1 MTLIVV
7 DRFEDEV
14 YVIADGRISAESMIL
29 SDTYSK
35 TSYLGDGQIV
45 AFCGSLG
52 ALETGIDLL
61 LENNLSLE
69 TLTNFSGQGNFLV
82 IDRFGITDY
91 EFNDGADEENKIPS
105 NISVYKHETGM
116 MCFGTGEPMFRA
128 VYKALKIDQSKTET
142 QYLNKIREAF
152 RIISSIETSVG
163 KVFTINSIGG
173 YYVGIR

>member
-7 DRFEDEV
+7 DKFDENIH
-14 YVIADGRISAESMIL
+14 VIADGRISSESMIV
-29 SDTYSK
+29 SETYNK
-35 TSYLGDGQIV
+35 VQDLGDGQIV

-61 LENNLSLE
+61 LECNLSLE
-69 TLTNFSGQGNFLV
+69 TLANFAGQGSFLV

-152 RIISSIETSVG
+152 KIISSIETSVG
-163 KVFTINSIGG
+163 KVFTIDSIRN
-173 YYVGIR
+173 YYV